1 LSTTTRLT
9 FEEYEKLPEQQGV
22 IYELDEGELSMEPS
36 PALRH
41 NLIQQRIST
50 ELMTFVV
57 THQFGVVV
65 QGMDFRLA
73 YNVVRN
79 PDVAFIPAHHLA
91 SLDLDCSPVNG
102 APALAIEVVSP
113 SNRAEDMTRKIHQYL
128 AAGSKAVWI
137 FYASLRLVEIHS
149 TAGVRNVRQ
158 PEVLRD
164 DNLFPGW
171 LLSLTYVFDGKT

>member
-1 LSTTTRLT
+1 
-9 FEEYEKLPEQQGV
+9 
-22 IYELDEGELSMEPS
+22 MEPS

-41 NLIQQRIST
+41 NLLQQRIST

-57 THQFGVVV
+57 THQLGVLV

-73 YNVVRN
+73 FNVVRN

-149 TAGVRNVRQ
+149 AGGVRNMRQ

-171 LLSLTYVFDGKT
+171 MLSLTYVFDGKT